1 MKMPFNMGDK
11 RTISILNIVIKI
23 FVLYYICTLCAW
35 VDISL
40 YFLLDWVLSISW
52 VEWHAL
58 VGAAHYT
65 SIYDIPAAPPPFRLS
80 NYSVV
85 SRHFTIVIPCWVP
98 SYIQETLRK
107 FFTDWNKNNIVKI
120 VSLNSWR
127 KSGIV
132 RQIVNYQYTPG
143 IANSSIINCRNV
155 NNMHSTYWKEF
166 SKGCISL
173 EADPF
178 LRWMLGTNSKSEI
191 YIMLFRLNAFIL
203 HLYNIVYFYY
213 YSTFIIIGGK
223 IGLFHV

>member
-23 FVLYYICTLCAW
+23 FVLNYICTLCAW

-40 YFLLDWVLSISW
+40 YFLLDWALSISW

-58 VGAAHYT
+58 VGAAHYM

-155 NNMHSTYWKEF
+155 NNMQSSPKDAFHWKQTRF
-166 SKGCISL
+166 
-173 EADPF
+173 
-178 LRWMLGTNSKSEI
+178 
-191 YIMLFRLNAFIL
+191 
-203 HLYNIVYFYY
+203 
-213 YSTFIIIGGK
+213 
-223 IGLFHV
+223 